1 MWLEN
6 ISCAREYQRYS
17 SQKIWYDKY
26 EILNKIE
33 KTQLLFTAITTNTR
47 PQGVFSSV
55 FKSAFWWTS
64 INRYHGFHT
73 LAKRRFFPR
82 FSSTRR
88 KMSVFKPC
96 LQYYFATG
104 SDTASCE
111 DYEEYEFVECV
122 SYNHISFLNTRW
134 QLV

>member
-6 ISCAREYQRYS
+6 ISCAREHQRYS

-55 FKSAFWWTS
+55 QTCLLVDVNQPLPW
-64 INRYHGFHT
+64 
-73 LAKRRFFPR
+73 
-82 FSSTRR
+82 FSHVGQEKILSPFLKHSEENVGVTRAMAIVL
-88 KMSVFKPC
+88 K
-96 LQYYFATG
+96 
-104 SDTASCE
+104 
-111 DYEEYEFVECV
+111 
-122 SYNHISFLNTRW
+122 H
-134 QLV
+134 